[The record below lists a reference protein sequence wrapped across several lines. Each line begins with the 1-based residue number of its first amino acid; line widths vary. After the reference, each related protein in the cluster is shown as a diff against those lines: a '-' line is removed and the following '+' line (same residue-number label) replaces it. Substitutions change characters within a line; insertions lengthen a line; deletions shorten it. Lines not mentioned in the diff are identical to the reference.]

1 MTTQSNTQSTTGSRK
16 EAAVDFLRLAASGNV
31 RDAYARYVAPSFRHH
46 NPYFR
51 GDAASLQAG
60 MAANAAEYPAKVF
73 EVRRALAEGD
83 LVAVHARVRL
93 TPDGANIALIH
104 IFRFEGDRIA
114 EMWEAAQ
121 PVPATSANEYEM
133 F

>member
-1 MTTQSNTQSTTGSRK
+1 MMTQSTTGSRK
-16 EAAVDFLRLAASGNV
+16 EAAVDLLRLAACGKV
-31 RDAYARYVAPSFRHH
+31 REAYDRYVAPNFRHH

-60 MAANAAEYPAKVF
+60 MAANAAECPTKVF
-73 EVRRALAEGD
+73 EVRRALCRRGSRGRAC
-83 LVAVHARVRL
+83 ARPAHTGRA
-93 TPDGANIALIH
+93 DIALIH

-114 EMWEAAQ
+114 EMSEAAQ
-121 PVPATSANEYEM
+121 PVPATSANEHEM